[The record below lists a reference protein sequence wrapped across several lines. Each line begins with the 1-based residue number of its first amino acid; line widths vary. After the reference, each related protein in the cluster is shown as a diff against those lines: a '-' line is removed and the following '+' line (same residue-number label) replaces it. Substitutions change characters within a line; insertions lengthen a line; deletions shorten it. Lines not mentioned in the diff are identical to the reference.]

1 MATISSAALIACP
14 NPNPS
19 PRFTSLSSSS
29 SVFFSYNVC
38 NRAGLVLYADRPRR
52 AKKRGLSCNCLF
64 GLGVPELVVI
74 AGVAALVFGPKQLPE
89 VGRSIGKT
97 VKSFQQSVE
106 RMNTF
111 ANSKEN
117 DETDWSETMRRT
129 VLLTGTVLYA
139 DRPRNAKKRGLSCN
153 CLFGLGVP
161 ELVVIAGVTALVFGP
176 KKLPEVGRSIGK
188 TVKSFQ
194 QGLDFGF
201 YGSGF
206 KDNLL
211 AAKEFESELK
221 KEGEPSAEPSS
232 EKITTVSE
240 EEKQEDKVPA

>member
-1 MATISSAALIACP
+1 MAAISSTALTVCN

-19 PRFTSLSSSS
+19 TRFTSLSSSS
-29 SVFFSYNVC
+29 SVFFSNNVC
-38 NRAGLVLYADRPRR
+38 NRAGLVLYADRPR
-52 AKKRGLSCNCLF
+52 
-64 GLGVPELVVI
+64 
-74 AGVAALVFGPKQLPE
+74 
-89 VGRSIGKT
+89 
-97 VKSFQQSVE
+97 
-106 RMNTF
+106 
-111 ANSKEN
+111 
-117 DETDWSETMRRT
+117 
-129 VLLTGTVLYA
+129 
-139 DRPRNAKKRGLSCN
+139 NAKKRRLSCN

-194 QGLDFGF
+194 Q
-201 YGSGF
+201 
-206 KDNLL
+206 

-221 KEGEPSAEPSS
+221 KEGESSAEPSG

>member
-29 SVFFSYNVC
+29 SVFFSYNVW
-38 NRAGLVLYADRPRR
+38 NRAGLVVYADRPRR

-97 VKSFQQSVE
+97 VKSFQQ
-106 RMNTF
+106 
-111 ANSKEN
+111 
-117 DETDWSETMRRT
+117 
-129 VLLTGTVLYA
+129 
-139 DRPRNAKKRGLSCN
+139 
-153 CLFGLGVP
+153 
-161 ELVVIAGVTALVFGP
+161 
-176 KKLPEVGRSIGK
+176 
-188 TVKSFQ
+188 
-194 QGLDFGF
+194 
-201 YGSGF
+201 
-206 KDNLL
+206 

-221 KEGEPSAEPSS
+221 KEGESSAEPSG
-232 EKITTVSE
+232 EKITATVSE
-240 EEKQEDKVPA
+240 EEKQEGKVPSTKESSYT

>member
-1 MATISSAALIACP
+1 MATISSAALTACP

-52 AKKRGLSCNCLF
+52 SKKRGLSCNCLF

-97 VKSFQQSVE
+97 VKSFQQ
-106 RMNTF
+106 
-111 ANSKEN
+111 
-117 DETDWSETMRRT
+117 
-129 VLLTGTVLYA
+129 
-139 DRPRNAKKRGLSCN
+139 
-153 CLFGLGVP
+153 
-161 ELVVIAGVTALVFGP
+161 
-176 KKLPEVGRSIGK
+176 
-188 TVKSFQ
+188 
-194 QGLDFGF
+194 
-201 YGSGF
+201 
-206 KDNLL
+206 

-221 KEGEPSAEPSS
+221 KEGESSAEPSG
-232 EKITTVSE
+232 EQITTVSE
-240 EEKQEDKVPA
+240 EEKQEGKVASTKESSYS